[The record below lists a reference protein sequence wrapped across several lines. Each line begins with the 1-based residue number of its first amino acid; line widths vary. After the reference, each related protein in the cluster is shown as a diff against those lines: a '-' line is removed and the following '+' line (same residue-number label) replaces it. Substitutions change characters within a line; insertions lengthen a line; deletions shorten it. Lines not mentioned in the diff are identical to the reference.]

1 MLSPHSSSQD
11 RSHDSSR
18 RNFIRLVGGGAV
30 AAAVPLTGCTDYP
43 DSAVEAWQARAD
55 EREVDMRRFALANA
69 LLAPNPHN
77 RQPWI
82 ADLRRAEEITLFCDR
97 ERLLPET
104 DPFGRQILIGCGAFI
119 ELAVLAAAERGYRTL
134 VAPFP
139 DGEYDARSID
149 ERPVARLVLVRDAGL
164 ARDPLFA
171 QIRRRHTNKGT
182 YDGSRRVDDAV
193 LAALRSAASAPGLLA
208 GEIID
213 AARVA
218 QVRKITRDAFA
229 LETTTPRTYLESA
242 RLLRIGPSEI
252 ERHRDGIS
260 LMAPMPRLLTAL
272 GLLDRL
278 EVPTPGSAIHAT
290 VMRLWEPME
299 TGSGYVWIA
308 AGGNAR
314 HLQLAAG
321 RAYVRAHLTATA
333 AGIDM
338 HPLSQAL
345 QEFPEVRPQFEA
357 IHRLLG
363 FDPAQITLQM
373 LARIGYGTKP
383 APATPRRDLAQLL
396 RL

>member
-30 AAAVPLTGCTDYP
+30 AAALPLTGCTDYP

-119 ELAVLAAAERGYRTL
+119 ELAVLTAAERGYRTL
-134 VAPFP
+134 VTPFP

-182 YDGSRRVDDAV
+182 YDGSRPVAAAV
-193 LAALRSAASAPGLLA
+193 RAALRPAAPTPGLLA

-308 AGGNAR
+308 ARGNAR

-357 IHRLLG
+357 IHGLLG